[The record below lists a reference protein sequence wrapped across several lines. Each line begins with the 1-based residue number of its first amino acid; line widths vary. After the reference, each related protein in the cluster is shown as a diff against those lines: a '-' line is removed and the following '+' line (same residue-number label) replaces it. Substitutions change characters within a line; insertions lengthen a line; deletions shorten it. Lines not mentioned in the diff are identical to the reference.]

1 MEWASKHPRLVAW
14 LVLSVGMIGLIG
26 FEGRDVGLRPA
37 QWLSLFVACI
47 LVAGACIWII
57 SWEDEVDSADAGEGD
72 NETQDTPG
80 TTA

>member
-14 LVLSVGMIGLIG
+14 IVLSVGMIGLIG
-26 FEGRDVGLRPA
+26 FEGRDVGLRPT

-57 SWEDEVDSADAGEGD
+57 SWEDEVDSADEDAHESD
-72 NETQDTPG
+72 KQDSTSP
-80 TTA
+80 TA